1 MSSSNSTA
9 TSLGRATRIGALALL
24 VGIALSADLAK
35 LMELL
40 ELPPGNV
47 GEMAQR
53 DQRFELLRT
62 ALPRRASLG
71 YVSDVS
77 NEADL
82 EMRIMLAQ
90 FSLAPTLLVLGSDR
104 VPVLGDFS
112 NPNSIGLGRE
122 LKLSVLHDFG
132 DGVVLFGRAER

>member
-1 MSSSNSTA
+1 
-9 TSLGRATRIGALALL
+9 
-24 VGIALSADLAK
+24 
-35 LMELL
+35 
-40 ELPPGNV
+40 
-47 GEMAQR
+47 MAQR